1 MYPEDC
7 QYTKEHE
14 WVRLEDGIAVVG
26 ITDYA
31 QDHLGDVVFVELP
44 DVGTEVTQF
53 EPFGVIDS
61 VKASSELYAPL
72 SGEVEAV
79 NDALTDQPE
88 LVNQAPYGEGWM
100 IKVRPADLAEVEQL
114 LDAAGYGRFPH
125 ARAARSGTG
134 SR

>member
-31 QDHLGDVVFVELP
+31 QDHLGDVVFIELP
-44 DVGTEVTQF
+44 DAGTEVAQF

-72 SGEVEAV
+72 SGAVEAV

-100 IKVRPADLAEVEQL
+100 IRVQPADLAQLEQL
-114 LDAAGYGRFPH
+114 LDADGYEQLL
-125 ARAARSGTG
+125 GTLDE
-134 SR
+134 

>member
-1 MYPEDC
+1 MYPDDC

-14 WVRLEDGIAVVG
+14 WVRLEDDGIAVVG

-44 DVGTEVTQF
+44 DVGTEVAQF

-72 SGEVEAV
+72 SGEVEAI
-79 NDALTDQPE
+79 NDALTEQPE

-100 IKVRPADLAEVEQL
+100 IKVRPADLAELEQL
-114 LDAAGYGRFPH
+114 LDADGYEQFLD
-125 ARAARSGTG
+125 TLDE
-134 SR
+134 

>member
-1 MYPEDC
+1 M
-7 QYTKEHE
+7 
-14 WVRLEDGIAVVG
+14 
-26 ITDYA
+26 
-31 QDHLGDVVFVELP
+31 FVELP

-61 VKASSELYAPL
+61 VKASSELYAPV
-72 SGEVEAV
+72 SGEVEAA

-114 LDAAGYGRFPH
+114 LDAAGYEQFL
-125 ARAARSGTG
+125 GTLDE
-134 SR
+134 

>member
-31 QDHLGDVVFVELP
+31 QDHLGDVVFIELP
-44 DVGTEVTQF
+44 DAGTEVAQF

-100 IKVRPADLAEVEQL
+100 IKVRPADLAEMGQL
-114 LDAAGYGRFPH
+114 LDADGYEQLL
-125 ARAARSGTG
+125 GTLDE
-134 SR
+134 

>member
-31 QDHLGDVVFVELP
+31 QDHLGDVVFIELP
-44 DVGTEVTQF
+44 DVGTEVKQF

-79 NDALTDQPE
+79 NDALTEQPE
-88 LVNQAPYGEGWM
+88 LVNQEPYGEGWM
-100 IKVRPADLAEVEQL
+100 IKVRPADLAEMGQL
-114 LDAAGYGRFPH
+114 LDADGYEQLL
-125 ARAARSGTG
+125 GTLDE
-134 SR
+134 

>member
-44 DVGTEVTQF
+44 DFGTEVTQF

-72 SGEVEAV
+72 SGEVEAA

-100 IKVRPADLAEVEQL
+100 IKVRPADLAELEQL
-114 LDAAGYGRFPH
+114 LDADGYEQFL
-125 ARAARSGTG
+125 GTLDE
-134 SR
+134 

>member
-1 MYPEDC
+1 MYPDDC

-44 DVGTEVTQF
+44 DVGTEVAQF

-72 SGEVEAV
+72 SGEVEAA

-100 IKVRPADLAEVEQL
+100 IKVRPAGLAELEQL
-114 LDAAGYGRFPH
+114 LDADGYEQFL
-125 ARAARSGTG
+125 GTLDE
-134 SR
+134 

>member
-1 MYPEDC
+1 MYPDDC

-44 DVGTEVTQF
+44 DVGTEVAQF

-61 VKASSELYAPL
+61 VKASSELYSPL
-72 SGEVEAV
+72 SGEVEAA

-100 IKVRPADLAEVEQL
+100 IKVRPADLAELEQL
-114 LDAAGYGRFPH
+114 LDADGYEQFL
-125 ARAARSGTG
+125 GTLDE
-134 SR
+134 

>member
-31 QDHLGDVVFVELP
+31 QDHLGDVVFIELP
-44 DVGTEVTQF
+44 DAGTEVAQF

-88 LVNQAPYGEGWM
+88 LVNQEPYGEGWM
-100 IKVRPADLAEVEQL
+100 IRVQPADLAQLEQL
-114 LDAAGYGRFPH
+114 LDADGYEQFL
-125 ARAARSGTG
+125 GTLDE
-134 SR
+134 

>member
-14 WVRLEDGIAVVG
+14 WMRLEDGIAVVG

-31 QDHLGDVVFVELP
+31 QDHLGDVVFIELP
-44 DVGTEVTQF
+44 DVGTEITQF

-72 SGEVEAV
+72 SGAVEAV
-79 NDALTDQPE
+79 NDALTEQPE
-88 LVNQAPYGEGWM
+88 LVNQEPYGEGWM
-100 IKVRPADLAEVEQL
+100 IKVRPADLAEMEQL
-114 LDAAGYGRFPH
+114 LDADGYEQFL
-125 ARAARSGTG
+125 STLDE
-134 SR
+134 

>member
-1 MYPEDC
+1 MYPDDC

-44 DVGTEVTQF
+44 DIGTEVAQF

-61 VKASSELYAPL
+61 VKASSELYSPL
-72 SGEVEAV
+72 SGEVEAI
-79 NDALTDQPE
+79 NDALTNQPE

-100 IKVRPADLAEVEQL
+100 IKVRPAGLAELEQL
-114 LDAAGYGRFPH
+114 LDADGYEQLLD
-125 ARAARSGTG
+125 TLDE
-134 SR
+134 

>member
-72 SGEVEAV
+72 SGEVEAI
-79 NDALTDQPE
+79 NDALTEQPE

-100 IKVRPADLAEVEQL
+100 IKVRPADLAEREQL
-114 LDAAGYGRFPH
+114 LDADGYEEFL
-125 ARAARSGTG
+125 GTLDE
-134 SR
+134 

>member
-31 QDHLGDVVFVELP
+31 QDHLGDVVFIELP
-44 DVGTEVTQF
+44 DVGTAVAQF

-88 LVNQAPYGEGWM
+88 LVNQEPYGEGWM
-100 IKVRPADLAEVEQL
+100 IKVRPADLAEMEQL
-114 LDAAGYGRFPH
+114 LDAEGYEQFL
-125 ARAARSGTG
+125 GTLDE
-134 SR
+134 

>member
-7 QYTKEHE
+7 RYTKEHE

-44 DVGTEVTQF
+44 DVGTEVAQF

-72 SGEVEAV
+72 SGAVEAA

-88 LVNQAPYGEGWM
+88 LVNQEPYGEGWM
-100 IKVRPADLAEVEQL
+100 IKVRPADLGEMEQL
-114 LDAAGYGRFPH
+114 LDADGYEQFL
-125 ARAARSGTG
+125 GTLDE
-134 SR
+134 

>member
-31 QDHLGDVVFVELP
+31 QDHLGDVVFIELP
-44 DVGTEVTQF
+44 DVGTEITQF

-72 SGEVEAV
+72 SGAVEAV
-79 NDALTDQPE
+79 NDALTEQPE
-88 LVNQAPYGEGWM
+88 LVNQEPYGEGWM
-100 IKVRPADLAEVEQL
+100 IKVRPADLAEMEQL
-114 LDAAGYGRFPH
+114 LDADGYEQFL
-125 ARAARSGTG
+125 STLDE
-134 SR
+134 

>member
-44 DVGTEVTQF
+44 DVGTEVAQF

-79 NDALTDQPE
+79 NDALNDQPE
-88 LVNQAPYGEGWM
+88 LVNQEPYGEGWM
-100 IKVRPADLAEVEQL
+100 IKVRPADLAELAQL
-114 LDAAGYGRFPH
+114 LDADGYEQFL
-125 ARAARSGTG
+125 GTLDE
-134 SR
+134 

>member
-31 QDHLGDVVFVELP
+31 QDHLGDVVFIELP
-44 DVGTEVTQF
+44 DVGTEVKQF

-61 VKASSELYAPL
+61 VKASSELYTPL

-79 NDALTDQPE
+79 NDALNDQPE
-88 LVNQAPYGEGWM
+88 LVNQEPYGEGWM
-100 IKVRPADLAEVEQL
+100 IKVRPADLAELAQL
-114 LDAAGYGRFPH
+114 LDADGYEQFL
-125 ARAARSGTG
+125 GTLDE
-134 SR
+134 

>member
-114 LDAAGYGRFPH
+114 LDAAGYEQLL
-125 ARAARSGTG
+125 GTLDG
-134 SR
+134 

>member
-1 MYPEDC
+1 MYPDDC

-44 DVGTEVTQF
+44 DVGTEVAQF

-61 VKASSELYAPL
+61 VKASSELYSPL
-72 SGEVEAV
+72 SGEVEAA

-100 IKVRPADLAEVEQL
+100 IKVRPADLAELGQL
-114 LDAAGYGRFPH
+114 LDAGGYEQFL
-125 ARAARSGTG
+125 GTLDE
-134 SR
+134 

>member
-31 QDHLGDVVFVELP
+31 QDHLGDVVFIELP
-44 DVGTEVTQF
+44 DVGTEVAQF

-88 LVNQAPYGEGWM
+88 LVNQEPYGEGWM
-100 IKVRPADLAEVEQL
+100 IKVRPADLAEMGQL
-114 LDAAGYGRFPH
+114 LDADGYEQLL
-125 ARAARSGTG
+125 GTLDE
-134 SR
+134 

>member
-53 EPFGVIDS
+53 DPFGVIDS

-114 LDAAGYGRFPH
+114 LDAAGYEQLL
-125 ARAARSGTG
+125 STLDE
-134 SR
+134 

>member
-44 DVGTEVTQF
+44 DAGTEVAQF

-79 NDALTDQPE
+79 NDALNDQPE
-88 LVNQAPYGEGWM
+88 LVNQEPYGEGWM
-100 IKVRPADLAEVEQL
+100 IKVRPADLDELAQL
-114 LDAAGYGRFPH
+114 LDAEGYEQFL
-125 ARAARSGTG
+125 GTLDE
-134 SR
+134 

>member
-114 LDAAGYGRFPH
+114 LDAAGYEQLL
-125 ARAARSGTG
+125 GTLDE
-134 SR
+134 

>member
-114 LDAAGYGRFPH
+114 LDAAGYEQFL
-125 ARAARSGTG
+125 GTLDE
-134 SR
+134 

>member
-44 DVGTEVTQF
+44 DVGTEVAQF

-72 SGEVEAV
+72 SGAVEAV

-100 IKVRPADLAEVEQL
+100 IRVQPADLAQLEQL
-114 LDAAGYGRFPH
+114 LDADGYERFL
-125 ARAARSGTG
+125 GTLDE
-134 SR
+134 

>member
-44 DVGTEVTQF
+44 DVETEVAQF

-88 LVNQAPYGEGWM
+88 LVNQEPYGEGWM
-100 IKVRPADLAEVEQL
+100 IKVRPADLDELAQL
-114 LDAAGYGRFPH
+114 LDAEGYEQFL
-125 ARAARSGTG
+125 GTLDE
-134 SR
+134 

>member
-31 QDHLGDVVFVELP
+31 QDHLGDVVFIELP
-44 DVGTEVTQF
+44 DAGTEVTQF

-79 NDALTDQPE
+79 NDALTEQPE
-88 LVNQAPYGEGWM
+88 LVNQEPYGEGWM
-100 IKVRPADLAEVEQL
+100 IKVRPADLAEMGQL
-114 LDAAGYGRFPH
+114 LDADGYEQLL
-125 ARAARSGTG
+125 GTLDE
-134 SR
+134 

>member
-14 WVRLEDGIAVVG
+14 WARLEDGLATVG

-88 LVNQAPYGEGWM
+88 LVNQEPYGEGWM
-100 IKVRPADLAEVEQL
+100 IKVRPSDTGETEQL
-114 LDAAGYGRFPH
+114 LDAAGYEQFL
-125 ARAARSGTG
+125 GTLDE
-134 SR
+134 

>member
-44 DVGTEVTQF
+44 DIGTDVTQF

-61 VKASSELYAPL
+61 VKASSELYAPV

-100 IKVRPADLAEVEQL
+100 IKVRPADLGETEQL
-114 LDAAGYGRFPH
+114 LDADGYEQLL
-125 ARAARSGTG
+125 GTLDE
-134 SR
+134 

>member
-72 SGEVEAV
+72 SGEVEAA
-79 NDALTDQPE
+79 NDALTEQPE

-100 IKVRPADLAEVEQL
+100 IKVRPADLGEREQL
-114 LDAAGYGRFPH
+114 LDADGYEEFL
-125 ARAARSGTG
+125 GTLDE
-134 SR
+134 

>member
-31 QDHLGDVVFVELP
+31 QDHLGDVVFIELP
-44 DVGTEVTQF
+44 DAGTEVAQF

-88 LVNQAPYGEGWM
+88 LVNQEPYGEGWM
-100 IKVRPADLAEVEQL
+100 IKVRPADLDELAQL
-114 LDAAGYGRFPH
+114 LDAEGYEQFL
-125 ARAARSGTG
+125 GTLDE
-134 SR
+134 

>member
-1 MYPEDC
+1 MYPDDC

-44 DVGTEVTQF
+44 DVGTEVAQF

-72 SGEVEAV
+72 SGEVEAA

-100 IKVRPADLAEVEQL
+100 IKVRPADLAELEQL
-114 LDAAGYGRFPH
+114 LDADGYEQFL
-125 ARAARSGTG
+125 GTLDE
-134 SR
+134 

>member
-1 MYPEDC
+1 MYPDDY

-44 DVGTEVTQF
+44 DIGTEVAQF

-72 SGEVEAV
+72 SGEVEAT

-88 LVNQAPYGEGWM
+88 LVNQEPYGGGWM
-100 IKVRPADLAEVEQL
+100 IKVLPADLAELEQL
-114 LDAAGYGRFPH
+114 LDADGYEQFL
-125 ARAARSGTG
+125 GTLDE
-134 SR
+134 

>member
-31 QDHLGDVVFVELP
+31 QDHLGDVVFIELP
-44 DVGTEVTQF
+44 DAGTEVAQF

-72 SGEVEAV
+72 SGAVEAV

-100 IKVRPADLAEVEQL
+100 IRVQPADLAQLEQL
-114 LDAAGYGRFPH
+114 LDADGYEQFL
-125 ARAARSGTG
+125 GTLDE
-134 SR
+134 

>member
-1 MYPEDC
+1 MYPDDC

-44 DVGTEVTQF
+44 DVGAEVAQF

-61 VKASSELYAPL
+61 VKASSELYSPL
-72 SGEVEAV
+72 SGEVEAA
-79 NDALTDQPE
+79 NDALTEQPE

-100 IKVRPADLAEVEQL
+100 IKVRPADLAELEQL
-114 LDAAGYGRFPH
+114 LDADGYEQFL
-125 ARAARSGTG
+125 GTLDE
-134 SR
+134 

>member
-31 QDHLGDVVFVELP
+31 QDHLGDVVFIELP
-44 DVGTEVTQF
+44 DVGTEVAQF

-79 NDALTDQPE
+79 NDALTEQPE
-88 LVNQAPYGEGWM
+88 LVNQEPYGEGWM
-100 IKVRPADLAEVEQL
+100 IKVRPADLAEMGQL
-114 LDAAGYGRFPH
+114 LDADGYEQLL
-125 ARAARSGTG
+125 GTLDE
-134 SR
+134 

>member
-31 QDHLGDVVFVELP
+31 QDHLGDVVFIELP
-44 DVGTEVTQF
+44 DVGTEVKQF

-61 VKASSELYAPL
+61 VKASSELYTPL

-79 NDALTDQPE
+79 NDALTEQPE
-88 LVNQAPYGEGWM
+88 LVNQEPYGEGWM
-100 IKVRPADLAEVEQL
+100 IKVRPADLAEMGQL
-114 LDAAGYGRFPH
+114 LDADGYEQLL
-125 ARAARSGTG
+125 GTLDE
-134 SR
+134 